1 MDTRIDAS
9 WKARLEGEFG
19 QPCLERLAAFLKA
32 E

>member
-9 WKARLEGEFG
+9 WNARLEGEFAR
-19 QPCLERLAAFLKA
+19 PCRERLAAFLKA

>member
-9 WKARLEGEFG
+9 WNARLEGEFAR
-19 QPCLERLAAFLKA
+19 PYRERLAAFLKA